1 MEHIPHY
8 KVVIH
13 IVFALV
19 SYIAFLLAFVSG
31 IVYLVEEKH
40 IKKKVPG
47 VLQDNTP
54 SLEVLD
60 RINYWAIASGF
71 ILFTVGAVYGVL
83 LARPFWGRTWSWDPK
98 EIWTAITWCI
108 YAFLLWVRAT
118 SALRGRRLILLSILG
133 FLFII
138 FTFIGV
144 NYILG
149 GSHVYI

>member
-1 MEHIPHY
+1 MQQIPHY
-8 KVVIH
+8 KFVIH
-13 IVFALV
+13 ILFALL

-31 IVYLVEEKH
+31 IVYLIEERQL
-40 IKKKVPG
+40 KKKVPN
-47 VLQDNTP
+47 VLQDNSP

-60 RINYWAIASGF
+60 KINYWAIAIGF
-71 ILFTVGAVYGVL
+71 TLFTIGVVVGFF
-83 LARPFWGRTWSWDPK
+83 LAKPIWGRTWNWDPK
-98 EIWTAITWCI
+98 EVWTAATWGI

-118 SALRGRRLILLSILG
+118 STLRGRRMILLSILG
-133 FLFII
+133 FLFIL